1 MIVIIMSCHKLLVI
15 SMLYNIIE
23 PYDNKDKQD
32 KQNISY
38 WEEFI
43 LLMNFSQTGWE
54 VKQS

>member
-43 LLMNFSQTGWE
+43 LLMNYSQTGWE

>member
-1 MIVIIMSCHKLLVI
+1 MIMSCHKLLVI

-43 LLMNFSQTGWE
+43 LLMNYSQTGWE

>member
-1 MIVIIMSCHKLLVI
+1 MIVIIMSCYKLLVI

-43 LLMNFSQTGWE
+43 LLMNYSQTGWE